1 MDVHCPFI
9 EFKVSMNIPCRGK
22 SHLFIGL
29 VDKSKYKYEHLSILE
44 IIVRLVSTFWKD
56 SPSSYYWDVWNTKLI
71 KTDENG
77 VQVGSVTGY
86 GCICEGK
93 NYFYVRF

>member
-1 MDVHCPFI
+1 
-9 EFKVSMNIPCRGK
+9 MNIPCRGK

-29 VDKSKYKYEHLSILE
+29 VDRSKYKYDNLGKITY
-44 IIVRLVSTFWKD
+44 ITALVSTFWKD

-77 VQVGSVTGY
+77 IQVGSVSGY
-86 GCICEGK
+86 GCNCEGIDI
-93 NYFYVRF
+93 N